1 MTVKLNTCSKR
12 KDTLCFSNIND
23 EGDIYIYTY
32 IYIYYIYIYIY
43 YIYIYIWHFEKGI
56 IVLFIYLLILIP
68 QIDRL
73 TEEMKKIQISKYS
86 LPWAQTQLTY
96 SCIILKND

>member
-1 MTVKLNTCSKR
+1 M
-12 KDTLCFSNIND
+12 
-23 EGDIYIYTY
+23 
-32 IYIYYIYIYIY
+32 YYIYIYIY
-43 YIYIYIWHFEKGI
+43 IYIIYYIYIWDFEKGI
-56 IVLFIYLLILIP
+56 IVLFIYLFIYLFILIP

-86 LPWAQTQLTY
+86 LRWAQTQLTY